1 MTNRSYST
9 SRKRKTQEGG
19 QNKPFPMIK
28 IDNENLVDLL
38 DEIVNFIPELRDMEN
53 PISATTRYI
62 PGNDVFNVLSAI
74 DTTTDVIVQDPDKK
88 VGERKFATK
97 LHVLY
102 CPEIYPLRSGKD
114 TIIPDSVLDS
124 ICELTEIQKEIVSY
138 VFRTLHELGHVCASI
153 DHLGYNAELYI
164 SIDDM
169 MRKMQDYEYDKYED
183 RVTVD
188 ERQASYRYL
197 YMELFA
203 DHFAYKWLIPVLA
216 NCDVDQYFETA
227 TEEDVKKRDEEEG

>member
-1 MTNRSYST
+1 M
-9 SRKRKTQEGG
+9 KEKKLP
-19 QNKPFPMIK
+19 QNMIR
-28 IDNENLVDLL
+28 IDDEDLADLVE
-38 DEIVNFIPELRDMEN
+38 EIVEFIPELRESGET
-53 PISATTRYI
+53 ISVMTRYI
-62 PGNDVFNVLSAI
+62 PGNDVFNALNDI

-88 VGERKFATK
+88 VGVRKFATK

-124 ICELTEIQKEIVSY
+124 ICELTEIQKEKVSY
-138 VFRTLHELGHVCASI
+138 VFRMLHELGHVCASI

-197 YMELFA
+197 YLELFA
-203 DHFAYKWLIPVLA
+203 DQVAYKWLIPVLV

>member
-1 MTNRSYST
+1 M
-9 SRKRKTQEGG
+9 KEKKLP
-19 QNKPFPMIK
+19 QNMIR
-28 IDNENLVDLL
+28 IDDEDLADLVE
-38 DEIVNFIPELRDMEN
+38 EIVEFIPELREFGET
-53 PISATTRYI
+53 ISVMTRYI
-62 PGNDVFNVLSAI
+62 PGNDVFNALNDI

-88 VGERKFATK
+88 VGVRKFATK

-124 ICELTEIQKEIVSY
+124 ICELTEIQKEKVSY
-138 VFRTLHELGHVCASI
+138 VFRILHELGHVCASI

-203 DHFAYKWLIPVLA
+203 DHFAYKWLIPVLV

>member
-62 PGNDVFNVLSAI
+62 PGNDVFNALNDI

-88 VGERKFATK
+88 VGVRKFATK

-138 VFRTLHELGHVCASI
+138 VFRMLHELGHVCASI

-203 DHFAYKWLIPVLA
+203 DHFAYKWLIPVLV